1 MVDIA
6 LFALYWRQV
15 IVITI
20 LLDWVIKYFDLI
32 EHITQSSLAV
42 DIDPSA
48 YPLLLEQLEET
59 LGHSI
64 IMAVATSTLACY
76 EVTRIYGKPGQI
88 YRIYGV
94 RIVANSGFRMPF
106 YRYVEYTLGCTGWG
120 VFVTVIL
127 SVGRTPP
134 IHGSGDVVVFESPHQ
149 THRLGYGAVGT
160 ALPVCSFSR
169 PGAATQAN
177 PGKGGGD
184 TINRVSRVGHATVK
198 NKPGGKKEPWLLVA
212 SLSLHSHSFTAR
224 QIMTLY
230 QARMQIEE
238 STRDSKN
245 RYSLGMA
252 KVNRIGQ
259 QRRAD
264 LLLIVAFAAFLLS
277 FIGVAG
283 KNRPI
288 AKQVRVNSSSKRD
301 PYLVIFLARLLLRQ
315 PAFRLLPNQLWQS
328 LTTIN
333 PYIKSLLCA

>member
-76 EVTRIYGKPGQI
+76 EVTR
-88 YRIYGV
+88 
-94 RIVANSGFRMPF
+94 FRMPF

-264 LLLIVAFAAFLLS
+264 LLLIAAFAAFLLS